1 MSLYNRGF
9 VGSEEEAEG
18 DVDCSEGVS
27 DINEG
32 VIDEFDGLGDSCG
45 KNRFNLR
52 WTVFETL
59 DFSSFSFGAL
69 DSVIGE
75 TVIRVVRVDGKEVEQ
90 L

>member
-1 MSLYNRGF
+1 MSCLSLDKKGF
-9 VGSEEEAEG
+9 VRSEEEADG

-27 DINEG
+27 D
-32 VIDEFDGLGDSCG
+32 IDEFDGLGDSCG

-69 DSVIGE
+69 ESVIGE
-75 TVIRVVRVDGKEVEQ
+75 TVIRVVRVDGREVGEF
-90 L
+90 

>member
-1 MSLYNRGF
+1 MSLDKKGF
-9 VGSEEEAEG
+9 VRSKEEADG

-45 KNRFNLR
+45 KNRFNLC
-52 WTVFETL
+52 WTGCETL

-69 DSVIGE
+69 ESVIGE
-75 TVIRVVRVDGKEVEQ
+75 TVIRVVRVDGREFGEF
-90 L
+90 

>member
-1 MSLYNRGF
+1 MSLYKKGF
-9 VGSEEEAEG
+9 VRSEEEADV

-27 DINEG
+27 D
-32 VIDEFDGLGDSCG
+32 IDEFDGLGDSCG

-52 WTVFETL
+52 WTGCETL

-69 DSVIGE
+69 ELVLDE
-75 TVIRVVRVDGKEVEQ
+75 TGLRVVRVDGKEVGQ

>member
-1 MSLYNRGF
+1 MSLDKKGF
-9 VGSEEEAEG
+9 VRSEEEADG

-69 DSVIGE
+69 ESVIGE
-75 TVIRVVRVDGKEVEQ
+75 TVIRVVRVDGREVGEF
-90 L
+90 

>member
-1 MSLYNRGF
+1 MSCLSLDKKGF
-9 VGSEEEAEG
+9 VRSEEEADG

-27 DINEG
+27 
-32 VIDEFDGLGDSCG
+32 DEFDGLGDSCG

-69 DSVIGE
+69 ESVIGE
-75 TVIRVVRVDGKEVEQ
+75 TVIRVVRVDGREVGEF
-90 L
+90 